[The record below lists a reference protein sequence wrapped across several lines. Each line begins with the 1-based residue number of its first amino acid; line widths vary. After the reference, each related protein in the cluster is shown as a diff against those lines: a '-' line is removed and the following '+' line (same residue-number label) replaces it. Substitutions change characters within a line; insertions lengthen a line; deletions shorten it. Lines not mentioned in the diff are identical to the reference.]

1 MDPQEAAQAVFPSL
15 ARALQKYLRVT
26 RQQPRYTMEAIL
38 LHLANCISHDM
49 SPKSFVAKYDAG
61 ANCAIWNDKD
71 YRGTQTWVLICDQ
84 LLSRAVEPG
93 TLFQLKQGDVSLL
106 CSVRRLP
113 HFNLTEDVIDPK
125 NNKFVLRLN
134 SETSV

>member
-26 RQQPRYTMEAIL
+26 RQQPRYTMESIL
-38 LHLANCISHDM
+38 QHLSTCISHDM
-49 SPKSFVAKYDAG
+49 SPKSFVARYDAG
-61 ANCAIWNDKD
+61 HSCVAWNDKD
-71 YRGTQTWVLICDQ
+71 YKSTQTWVLVCDQ

-93 TLFQLKQGDVSLL
+93 TLFQLKQGDVSIL
-106 CSVRRLP
+106 CTVRRLP
-113 HFNLTEDVIDPK
+113 HFNLTEEVIDPK

-134 SETSV
+134 SETSM